1 MTAGPDQPEDAR
13 PDAAH
18 PPALDSGGPA
28 ADDTPA
34 GLYTLPERLLFAVT
48 LAMFTAMIGAT
59 LAQILFRYFLQ
70 IPVTWTEEAARAL
83 FVMAMLMGMAFA
95 YRERQHV
102 IVDFLFVK
110 LPAPL
115 QRWLGVVFNLL
126 ILVFLGFWARG
137 ALRLAEINWGSSLIT
152 VPFFRVAYF
161 YIWELLAIAL
171 FFLYVLLD
179 TAARVAGRAPYAEA
193 AGAGDS
199 ETRR

>member
-1 MTAGPDQPEDAR
+1 MTAGPEQPKAAR
-13 PDAAH
+13 PGGTAP
-18 PPALDSGGPA
+18 PPAPGGDPPA
-28 ADDTPA
+28 SEGAPA
-34 GLYTLPERLLFAVT
+34 GLYSLPERVLFAVT
-48 LAMFTAMIGAT
+48 LAMFTAMIAAT

-110 LPAPL
+110 LPPPL
-115 QRWLGVVFNLL
+115 QRWLGVLFNLL
-126 ILVFLGFWARG
+126 ILLFLAFWARG
-137 ALRLAEINWGSSLIT
+137 AVRLAEINWGSSLIT

-179 TAARVAGRAPYAEA
+179 TAARVAGRGPHAAA
-193 AGAGDS
+193 AGGDG
-199 ETRR
+199 TRR